1 MIKNLVIAVLLV
13 VVVLFLFS
21 EPTYN
26 KGSVTIVRD
35 TVYQQKTFTKYKKG
49 KDIHSYTILTDSVQ
63 IPVQFT
69 VHDTIEV
76 LTDYMRK
83 YAYSDTIKIDSNN
96 IVFIQ
101 DTISQNKIL
110 GRGFSAKLSEKT
122 IIETRTIT
130 PKVKNAL
137 YLGVTSDFRQDKT
150 IDNLGVGLIY
160 KVKNKALIGLNLK
173 TGQSVKY
180 GVGFYLKL

>member
-1 MIKNLVIAVLLV
+1 MIKNLVIAILLV
-13 VVVLFLFS
+13 VVALFLFS

-49 KDIHSYTILTDSVQ
+49 NDIHSYTILTDSVL
-63 IPVQFT
+63 IP
-69 VHDTIEV
+69 VHDTIKI
-76 LTDYMRK
+76 LSDYSRV
-83 YAYSDTIKIDSNN
+83 YAYSDTIAIDTNN
-96 IVFIQ
+96 VVFIQ

-130 PKVKNAL
+130 PKAKNAL
-137 YLGVTSDFRQDKT
+137 YLGITGDLRQDNS
-150 IDNLGVGLIY
+150 IDNVGIGAIY
-160 KVKNKALIGLNLK
+160 KIKNKALIAFNLK
-173 TGQSVKY
+173 AGQSVKY
-180 GVGFYLKL
+180 GLGFYLKL

>member
-13 VVVLFLFS
+13 VVALFLFS
-21 EPTYN
+21 DSSYN
-26 KGSVTIVRD
+26 GGSVTVVRD

-49 KDIHSYTILTDSVQ
+49 NDIQSYIIVTDSVQ
-63 IPVQFT
+63 IPI
-69 VHDTIEV
+69 HDTVEV

-83 YAYSDTIKIDSNN
+83 YAYSDTIQIDTNN
-96 IVFIQ
+96 VVFIQ
-101 DTISQNKIL
+101 DTISQNRIL

-137 YLGVTSDFRQDKT
+137 YLGVTTDFRQDKT
-150 IDNLGVGLIY
+150 IDNLGIGAIY
-160 KVKNKALIGLNLK
+160 KVKNKALISLNLK
-173 TGQSVKY
+173 TGQTVKY

>member
-1 MIKNLVIAVLLV
+1 MIKNLAIAILLV
-13 VVVLFLFS
+13 VVALFLFS
-21 EPTYN
+21 EPKYN

-49 KDIHSYTILTDSVQ
+49 NDIHSYTILTDSVL
-63 IPVQFT
+63 IP
-69 VHDTIEV
+69 VHDTIKI
-76 LTDYMRK
+76 LSDYSRV
-83 YAYSDTIKIDSNN
+83 YAYSDTIVIDTNN
-96 IVFIQ
+96 VVFIQ

-130 PKVKNAL
+130 PKTKNAL
-137 YLGVTSDFRQDKT
+137 YLGITGDLRQDNS
-150 IDNLGVGLIY
+150 IDNVGIGAIY
-160 KVKNKALIGLNLK
+160 KIKNKALIGLNLK

-180 GVGFYLKL
+180 GIGFYLKL

>member
-1 MIKNLVIAVLLV
+1 MIKNLVIAILLV
-13 VVVLFLFS
+13 VVALFLLS
-21 EPTYN
+21 DPSY
-26 KGSVTIVRD
+26 KGGSVSIVRD

-49 KDIHSYTILTDSVQ
+49 DSIPFVVLDTTYLIDQ
-63 IPVQFT
+63 I
-69 VHDTIEV
+69 HDTIKIIS
-76 LTDYMRK
+76 DYSRV
-83 YAYSDTIKIDSNN
+83 YAYSDTIALDTNN
-96 IVFIQ
+96 IVYIQ

-137 YLGVTSDFRQDKT
+137 YLGITSDLRQDKT
-150 IDNLGVGLIY
+150 IDNVGIGAIY
-160 KVKNKALIGLNLK
+160 KIKNRALIGFNLK

>member
-1 MIKNLVIAVLLV
+1 MIKNLAIAILLV
-13 VVVLFLFS
+13 VIALFLFS
-21 EPTYN
+21 EPSYN
-26 KGSVTIVRD
+26 GGSVTIVRD

-49 KDIHSYTILTDSVQ
+49 NDIHSYTILTDSVL
-63 IPVQFT
+63 IP
-69 VHDTIEV
+69 VHDTIKI
-76 LTDYMRK
+76 LSDYSRV
-83 YAYSDTIKIDSNN
+83 YAYSDTIAIDTNN
-96 IVFIQ
+96 VVFIQ

-137 YLGVTSDFRQDKT
+137 YLGVTSDLRQDKSL
-150 IDNLGVGLIY
+150 DNLGVGLIY

-173 TGQSVKY
+173 SGQTVKY
-180 GVGFYLKL
+180 GFGFYLKL

>member
-1 MIKNLVIAVLLV
+1 MIKNIVIAILLV
-13 VVVLFLFS
+13 VVALFLFS
-21 EPTYN
+21 DPSYN
-26 KGSVTIVRD
+26 GGSVTIVRD
-35 TVYQQKTFTKYKKG
+35 TVYQQKTFTQFKKG

-63 IPVQFT
+63 IPV
-69 VHDTIEV
+69 HDTIRI
-76 LTDYMRK
+76 LSDYSRK
-83 YAYSDTIKIDSNN
+83 YAYSDTIQIDTNN
-96 IVFIQ
+96 VVYIQ
-101 DTISQNKIL
+101 DTISQNRIL

-137 YLGVTSDFRQDKT
+137 YLGVLADLRQDKSL
-150 IDNLGVGLIY
+150 DNLGVGLIY

-173 TGQSVKY
+173 TGESVKY

>member
-1 MIKNLVIAVLLV
+1 MIKNLVIAILLV
-13 VVVLFLFS
+13 VVALFLFS
-21 EPTYN
+21 EPSYN
-26 KGSVTIVRD
+26 GGSVTIVRD

-69 VHDTIEV
+69 VHDTIQV
-76 LTDYMRK
+76 LSDYMRI
-83 YAYSDTIKIDSNN
+83 YAYSDTINIDSNN

-110 GRGFSAKLSEKT
+110 GRGFSAKLREKT

-137 YLGVTSDFRQDKT
+137 YLGIITDFRQDKT
-150 IDNLGVGLIY
+150 IDNLGIGAIY
-160 KVKNKALIGLNLK
+160 RVKNKALIGLNLK
-173 TGQSVKY
+173 TGESVKY
-180 GVGFYLKL
+180 GFGFYLKL

>member
-1 MIKNLVIAVLLV
+1 MIKNIVIAILLV
-13 VVVLFLFS
+13 VVALFLFS
-21 EPTYN
+21 DPSYN
-26 KGSVTIVRD
+26 GGSVTIVRD

-49 KDIHSYTILTDSVQ
+49 NDIHSYTILTDSVQ
-63 IPVQFT
+63 IY
-69 VHDTIEV
+69 VHDTIRI
-76 LTDYMRK
+76 LSDYNRK
-83 YAYSDTIKIDSNN
+83 YAYSDTIQIDTNN
-96 IVFIQ
+96 VVYIQ
-101 DTISQNKIL
+101 DTISQNRIL

-137 YLGVTSDFRQDKT
+137 YLGFTGDLRQDKSL
-150 IDNLGVGLIY
+150 DNLGVGLIY

-173 TGQSVKY
+173 TGESVKY

>member
-13 VVVLFLFS
+13 VVALFLFL

-49 KDIHSYTILTDSVQ
+49 NDIHSYTILTDSVQ

-122 IIETRTIT
+122 IIETLTIT

-137 YLGVTSDFRQDKT
+137 YLGIITDFRQDKT
-150 IDNLGVGLIY
+150 IDNLGIGAIY
-160 KVKNKALIGLNLK
+160 RVKNKALIGLNLK
-173 TGQSVKY
+173 TGESVKY
-180 GVGFYLKL
+180 GFGFYLKL

>member
-1 MIKNLVIAVLLV
+1 MIKNLVIAILLV
-13 VVVLFLFS
+13 VVALFLLS
-21 EPTYN
+21 DPSY
-26 KGSVTIVRD
+26 KGSSVTIVRD

-49 KDIHSYTILTDSVQ
+49 DSIPFVVLDTTYLIDQ
-63 IPVQFT
+63 I
-69 VHDTIEV
+69 HDTVKIIS
-76 LTDYMRK
+76 DYSRV
-83 YAYSDTIKIDSNN
+83 YAYSDTIALDTNN
-96 IVFIQ
+96 IVYIQ

-137 YLGVTSDFRQDKT
+137 YLGITSDLRQDKT
-150 IDNLGVGLIY
+150 IDNIGIGAIY
-160 KVKNKALIGLNLK
+160 KIKNRALIGFNLK

>member
-1 MIKNLVIAVLLV
+1 MIKNIVIAILLV
-13 VVVLFLFS
+13 VVALFLFS
-21 EPTYN
+21 DASYN
-26 KGSVTIVRD
+26 GNSVTVVRD

-49 KDIHSYTILTDSVQ
+49 NDIHSYTILTDSVQ
-63 IPVQFT
+63 IPV
-69 VHDTIEV
+69 HDTIRI
-76 LTDYMRK
+76 LSDYSRK
-83 YAYSDTIKIDSNN
+83 YAYSDTIQIDTNN
-96 IVFIQ
+96 VVYIQ
-101 DTISQNKIL
+101 DTISQNRIL

-137 YLGVTSDFRQDKT
+137 YLGFTGDLRQDKSL
-150 IDNLGVGLIY
+150 DNLGVGLIY

-173 TGQSVKY
+173 TGESVKY

>member
-1 MIKNLVIAVLLV
+1 MIKNLVIVILLIIIA
-13 VVVLFLFS
+13 LFIFS
-21 EPTYN
+21 EPVY
-26 KGSVTIVRD
+26 KGATINIVHD

-49 KDIHSYTILTDSVQ
+49 NEIHSYTILTDSVQ

-110 GRGFSAKLSEKT
+110 ARGFSAKLSEKT

-137 YLGVTSDFRQDKT
+137 YLGIITDFRQDKT
-150 IDNLGVGLIY
+150 IDNLGIGAIY
-160 KVKNKALIGLNLK
+160 RVKNKALIGLNLK
-173 TGQSVKY
+173 TGESVKY
-180 GVGFYLKL
+180 GFGFYLKL

>member
-13 VVVLFLFS
+13 VVALFLFS

-49 KDIHSYTILTDSVQ
+49 NDIHSYTILTDSVQ

-137 YLGVTSDFRQDKT
+137 YLGIITDFRQDKT
-150 IDNLGVGLIY
+150 IDNLGIGAIY
-160 KVKNKALIGLNLK
+160 RVKNKALIGLNLK
-173 TGQSVKY
+173 TGESVKY
-180 GVGFYLKL
+180 GFGFYLKL

>member
-13 VVVLFLFS
+13 VVALFLFS

-26 KGSVTIVRD
+26 KVSVTIVRD

-49 KDIHSYTILTDSVQ
+49 NDIHSYTILTDSVL
-63 IPVQFT
+63 IP
-69 VHDTIEV
+69 VHDTIKI
-76 LTDYMRK
+76 LSDYSRV
-83 YAYSDTIKIDSNN
+83 YAYSDTIAIDTNN
-96 IVFIQ
+96 VVFIQ

-130 PKVKNAL
+130 PKAKNAL
-137 YLGVTSDFRQDKT
+137 YLGITGDLRQDNS
-150 IDNLGVGLIY
+150 IDNVGIGAIY
-160 KVKNKALIGLNLK
+160 KIKNKALIGLNLK

-180 GVGFYLKL
+180 GIGFYLKL

>member
-1 MIKNLVIAVLLV
+1 
-13 VVVLFLFS
+13 
-21 EPTYN
+21 
-26 KGSVTIVRD
+26 
-35 TVYQQKTFTKYKKG
+35 
-49 KDIHSYTILTDSVQ
+49 
-63 IPVQFT
+63 
-69 VHDTIEV
+69 
-76 LTDYMRK
+76 MRK
-83 YAYSDTIKIDSNN
+83 YAYSDTIQIDTNN
-96 IVFIQ
+96 VVFIQ
-101 DTISQNKIL
+101 DTISQNRIL

-137 YLGVTSDFRQDKT
+137 YLGVTTDFRQDKT
-150 IDNLGVGLIY
+150 IDNLGIGLMY

>member
-13 VVVLFLFS
+13 VVALFLFS

-49 KDIHSYTILTDSVQ
+49 NDIHSYIILTDSVQ

-137 YLGVTSDFRQDKT
+137 YLGIITDFRQDKT
-150 IDNLGVGLIY
+150 IDNLGIGAIY
-160 KVKNKALIGLNLK
+160 RVKNKALIGLNLK
-173 TGQSVKY
+173 TGESVKY
-180 GVGFYLKL
+180 GFGFYLKL

>member
-13 VVVLFLFS
+13 VVALFLFS

-49 KDIHSYTILTDSVQ
+49 KDFHSYTILTDSVQ

-69 VHDTIEV
+69 VHDTIEI

-137 YLGVTSDFRQDKT
+137 YLGFTGDFRQDKT

-173 TGQSVKY
+173 TGHSVKY

>member
-1 MIKNLVIAVLLV
+1 MIKNIVIAILLV
-13 VVVLFLFS
+13 VVALFLFS
-21 EPTYN
+21 DPSYN
-26 KGSVTIVRD
+26 GGSVTIVRD

-49 KDIHSYTILTDSVQ
+49 NDIHSYTILTDSVQ
-63 IPVQFT
+63 IPV
-69 VHDTIEV
+69 HDTIRI
-76 LTDYMRK
+76 LTDYSRK
-83 YAYSDTIKIDSNN
+83 YAYSDTIQIDTNN
-96 IVFIQ
+96 VVYIQ
-101 DTISQNKIL
+101 DTISQNRIL

-137 YLGVTSDFRQDKT
+137 YLGFTGDLRQDKSL
-150 IDNLGVGLIY
+150 DNLGVGLIY

-173 TGQSVKY
+173 TGESVKY